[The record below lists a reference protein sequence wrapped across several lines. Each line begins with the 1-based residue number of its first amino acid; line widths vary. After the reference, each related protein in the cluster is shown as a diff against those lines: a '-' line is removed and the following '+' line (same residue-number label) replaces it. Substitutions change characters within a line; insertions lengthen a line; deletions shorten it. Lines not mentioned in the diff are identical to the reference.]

1 MKEVPKKDAPEVS
14 GGLIVNG
21 PLIPGYPAPYPT
33 PPYNPGGP
41 YRPLLEDDPT
51 LPVGTETVRK

>member
-14 GGLIVNG
+14 GGVIGDGLV
-21 PLIPGYPAPYPT
+21 IPGYPSPYPM

-41 YRPLLEDDPT
+41 TRPLIEDPMFPQ
-51 LPVGTETVRK
+51 LK